1 MISATCNRAALLW
14 RVAELWRKAIER
26 MSPQDA
32 IASSRE
38 ARQMPTASWPVPLLR
53 FLDQPPDD
61 QRMFDWLCSAVG
73 NLLTHFS
80 RATPELDEA
89 VAFARRAAAEAISTE
104 QIEQRATS
112 LWLRRGDGLHFTA
125 VAQLLFALSRGD
137 RAQRHMLAGASS
149 TPILLLEELE
159 SRDGEVF
166 DRVIQHFIRY
176 VDARNLFDD

>member
-1 MISATCNRAALLW
+1 VGSALLW
-14 RVAELWRKAIER
+14 RVAEFWRKAIER
-26 MSPQDA
+26 MSPQEA

-38 ARQMPTASWPVPLLR
+38 ARRMPTASWPVPLLR

-73 NLLTHFS
+73 NLLTHFD
-80 RATPELDEA
+80 RAMPELDEA
-89 VAFARRAAAEAISTE
+89 VGFACRAATEAISTE
-104 QIEQRATS
+104 QVEQRAMS

-137 RAQRHMLAGASS
+137 RAQRHMLAGASA

-159 SRDGEVF
+159 PRDGEF
-166 DRVIQHFIRY
+166 FNRVIQHFTRY
-176 VDARNLFDD
+176 IDDGNLR